1 MKSGQQ
7 CSLTTEKVLK
17 LSDVGFVF
25 DATSHR
31 KSRKTA
37 ETALYDDDK
46 HLFSHI
52 DDF

>member
-1 MKSGQQ
+1 MKSGKP

-31 KSRKTA
+31 RLRKTA
-37 ETALYDDDK
+37 GMELDDEDK
-46 HLFSHI
+46 HLFSNME
-52 DDF
+52 DF